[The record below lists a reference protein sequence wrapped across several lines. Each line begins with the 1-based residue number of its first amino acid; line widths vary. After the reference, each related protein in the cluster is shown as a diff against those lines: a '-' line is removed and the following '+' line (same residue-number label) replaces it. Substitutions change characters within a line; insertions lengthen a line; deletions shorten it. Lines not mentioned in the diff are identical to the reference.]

1 MISALLGT
9 KVGMSHVYDND
20 GGYVPVTVIQ
30 AGPCVVSQVKSRQ
43 SDGYDAAQLAFGE
56 TREQRLSSP
65 ELGHLEGL
73 GAFRHLREFRA
84 SAAELSD
91 VERGQEITVAVLAEA
106 SRVKVIGTSKG
117 HGFTGVMK
125 RHGFRGGRRTHGQ
138 SDRER
143 APGSVGAGTDPG
155 RVFKGKK
162 MAGRSGGRRTTL
174 SRVKVVRIDPE
185 RNLLLLSG
193 AVPGPNGSL
202 LAIEKV
208 S

>member
-106 SRVKVIGTSKG
+106 RRVKVVGTSKG

-193 AVPGPNGSL
+193 EVPGPNGSL

>member
-1 MISALLGT
+1 MIAALLGT
-9 KVGMSHVYDND
+9 KLGMSHIYDDD
-20 GGYVPVTVIQ
+20 GRYVPVTVIR
-30 AGPCVVSQVKSRQ
+30 AGPCVVSQIKSRQ
-43 SDGYDAAQLAFGE
+43 SDGYDAAQLAYGS
-56 TREQRLSSP
+56 TRERKLSNP

-73 GAFRHLREFRA
+73 GAYRHLREFRV
-84 SAAELSD
+84 SPDELGD
-91 VERGQEITVAVLAEA
+91 VERGQEITVSVFSDAR
-106 SRVKVIGTSKG
+106 RVKVVGTSKG

-143 APGSVGAGTDPG
+143 APGSIGAGTDPG

-174 SRVKVVRIDPE
+174 SRVKVVRVDPE
-185 RNLLLLSG
+185 RDLLLLSG

>member
-1 MISALLGT
+1 MIAALLGT
-9 KVGMSHVYDND
+9 KLGMSHIYDDD
-20 GGYVPVTVIQ
+20 GRYVPVTVIS
-30 AGPCVVSQVKSRQ
+30 AGPCVVSQIKSRQ
-43 SDGYDAAQLAFGE
+43 ADGYDAAQLAYGK
-56 TREQRLSSP
+56 TREQKLSNP

-73 GAFRHLREFRA
+73 GAFNHLREFRV
-84 SAAELSD
+84 SPDELD
-91 VERGQEITVAVLAEA
+91 GVERGQEITVAVLADA
-106 SRVKVIGTSKG
+106 RRVKIVGTSKG
-117 HGFTGVMK
+117 RGFTGVMK

-143 APGSVGAGTDPG
+143 APGSIGAGTDPG

-174 SRVKVVRIDPE
+174 SRVKVVRVDSD

>member
-9 KVGMSHVYDND
+9 KLGMSHIYDD
-20 GGYVPVTVIQ
+20 EGRYVPVTVIS
-30 AGPCVVSQVKSRQ
+30 AGPCVVSQVKSRD
-43 SDGYDAAQLAFGE
+43 SDGYDAAQLAYGE
-56 TREQRLSSP
+56 TRERKLTSP
-65 ELGHLEGL
+65 ELGHLDGL
-73 GAFRHLREFRA
+73 GAYSHLREFRL
-84 SAAELSD
+84 SPEELD
-91 VERGQEITVAVLAEA
+91 GVERGQEITVSVLSDAR
-106 SRVKVIGTSKG
+106 RVKVVGTSKG

-143 APGSVGAGTDPG
+143 APGSIGAGTDPG

-174 SRVKVVRIDPE
+174 SRVKVVRVDPE

>member
-1 MISALLGT
+1 MIAALLGT
-9 KVGMSHVYDND
+9 KLGMSHTYDDD
-20 GGYVPVTVIQ
+20 GRFVPVTVIS
-30 AGPCVVSQVKSRQ
+30 AGPCVVAQVKSQ
-43 SDGYDAAQLAFGE
+43 ESDGYDAAQLAYGA
-56 TREQRLSSP
+56 TRERKLTSP

-73 GAFRHLREFRA
+73 GAYRQLREFRA
-84 SAAELSD
+84 SPEELSD
-91 VERGQEITVAVLAEA
+91 VERGQEITVSVLADA
-106 SRVKVIGTSKG
+106 RRVKVVGTSKG
-117 HGFTGVMK
+117 RGFTGVMK

-143 APGSVGAGTDPG
+143 APGSIGAGTDPG

-174 SRVKVVRIDPE
+174 SRVKVVRVDAE

>member
-1 MISALLGT
+1 MIAALLGT
-9 KVGMSHVYDND
+9 KLGMSHIYDDN

-30 AGPCVVSQVKSRQ
+30 AGPCVVSQLKSQQ
-43 SDGYDAAQLAFGE
+43 SDGYDAAQLAYGQ
-56 TREQRLSSP
+56 TREQRLSNP
-65 ELGHLEGL
+65 EVGHLEGL
-73 GAFRHLREFRA
+73 GAYRHLREFRA
-84 SAAELSD
+84 SAEELSD
-91 VERGQEITVAVLAEA
+91 VERGQEITVEVFADAR
-106 SRVKVIGTSKG
+106 RVKVVGTSKG

-143 APGSVGAGTDPG
+143 APGSVGAGTNPG

-174 SRVKVVRIDPE
+174 SRVKVVRVDPDQ
-185 RNLLLLSG
+185 NLLLLSG

-202 LAIEKV
+202 LAIQKV
-208 S
+208 G

>member
-1 MISALLGT
+1 
-9 KVGMSHVYDND
+9 MSHVYVED
-20 GGYVPVTVIQ
+20 GGFVPVTVVS
-30 AGPCVVSQVKSRQ
+30 AGPCVISQVKSQQ
-43 SDGYDAAQLAFGE
+43 SDGYDAAQLAYGPTSE
-56 TREQRLSSP
+56 RKLSNP
-65 ELGHLEGL
+65 ELGHLEGV
-73 GAFRHLREFRA
+73 GAFAHLREFRA
-84 SAAELSD
+84 SAKDLSD
-91 VERGQEITVAVLAEA
+91 VERGQEITVAVLADA
-106 SRVKVIGTSKG
+106 KRVRVTGTSKG

-143 APGSVGAGTDPG
+143 APGSIGAGTNPG

-162 MAGRSGGRRTTL
+162 MAGRSGGKRTTL
-174 SRVKVVRIDPE
+174 PRVKVVRVDPE